1 MKCKSLSLS
10 IALLLCLMI
19 MPMLISNTAFAGVG
33 CGSNWM
39 GDTSGDTD
47 FYVSKN
53 QNQAAT
59 GTSSNGQAAPSKP
72 TVALGQTANVNRNAT
87 IQSISPDKTGP
98 GVPGSVIVWT
108 AAASNPNNEKMLY
121 RFLLLGP
128 ATSGVAKDET
138 GWIEGNSWTWTTTE
152 ADAGENQIE
161 VQVTRAGSAGLEDR
175 RTQSYIIGTANAN
188 AVTVAPSSAVSTATS
203 GIVSSTDTSTTGTVS
218 SASTETG
225 STTGTTSTVSTAST
239 TTAIAE
245 DGHPESKTGSPISDR
260 PRVAPDE
267 IRIEV
272 PTTSGPNMQMP
283 DTKPIPL
290 NTPSS
295 GQGIMD
301 PAAASAQQT
310 AAAPE
315 EPKYMEVEGKWTIKL
330 QDNGMTLNPLTIIQ
344 TDGSVM
350 GMGTLNEKSN
360 KIQVSAKGSVSEN
373 SMDLDVWTVVS
384 EFGNKIDERITLDL
398 VKVDRTISGSYEMY
412 SGEDLIS
419 QGNATATR
427 FAS

>member
-1 MKCKSLSLS
+1 MKRKSLSLS
-10 IALLLCLMI
+10 IALLLCLMM
-19 MPMLISNTAFAGVG
+19 MPILISNTAFAGVG

-39 GDTSGDTD
+39 GDTTGDTD
-47 FYVSKN
+47 FWVSKN
-53 QNQAAT
+53 QNQGASS
-59 GTSSNGQAAPSKP
+59 TSSDGQVVSSKP
-72 TVALGQTANVNRNAT
+72 AVALGQTAKANKNAT
-87 IQSISPDKTGP
+87 IESISPDKPGP
-98 GVPGSVIVWT
+98 QSPGSVIVWT

-121 RFLLLGP
+121 KFLLMGP
-128 ATSGVAKDET
+128 ATGGIVKDET
-138 GWIEGNSWTWTTTE
+138 GWVEGNSWTWTTTE

-161 VQVTRAGSAGLEDR
+161 VQVTRAGSAGLEDS
-175 RTQSYIIGTANAN
+175 RTQSYIIGSANTN
-188 AVTVAPSSAVSTATS
+188 AGTVAPSTAVSTATS
-203 GIVSSTDTSTTGTVS
+203 GISSSTDTSTAS
-218 SASTETG
+218 SASTG
-225 STTGTTSTVSTAST
+225 TAST
-239 TTAIAE
+239 TSTATTTIAE
-245 DGHPESKTGSPISDR
+245 DGHPESKTSSPISDR

-267 IRIEV
+267 RTAEV

-295 GQGIMD
+295 GQGIVD
-301 PAAASAQQT
+301 PAASAQQT
-310 AAAPE
+310 AAIPE

-344 TDGSVM
+344 TEGSVM
-350 GMGTLNEKSN
+350 GMGTLNEKSS
-360 KIQVSAKGSVSEN
+360 KIQVSAKGSVSDN

-412 SGEDLIS
+412 SGEDLIG